1 MSKQATFRTPQVM
14 SAELDVS
21 AATLRRWSDE
31 FSDYLSA
38 EAGSTPGRSHRRYTD
53 DDATTLDF
61 IKELMSSG
69 MTYEQVRQRLSD
81 QFEIW
86 SDREN
91 IIPADEEDEGALLTD
106 EPHEERGLMATNGRD
121 ASAIDFI
128 THTLATLSENQKSV
142 LNSQAANRELLGVL
156 IQDNFNLKEE
166 NNQLRQRLLD
176 VERNLSQTRQE
187 EEWRRE
193 SLRQELDAKIMQTQQ
208 LASQA
213 LATASTP
220 QDLPDIKA
228 VQTKPGCLGAL
239 FGGGDIKIVSTPGRR
254 RKGNDRPQQSFSA
267 PSGPAPS
274 SQAPAPP
281 IHPKPTRPPE

>member
-1 MSKQATFRTPQVM
+1 MNKQITFRTPQM
-14 SAELDVS
+14 MTAELDIS

-31 FSDYLSA
+31 FSGFLSP
-38 EAGSTPGRSHRRYTD
+38 EAGSTPGRSHRRYIAD
-53 DDATTLDF
+53 DVTTLNF

-69 MTYEQVRQRLSD
+69 LTYEQVRQRLSD

-86 SDREN
+86 SDRGTITASDEAFAEDFA
-91 IIPADEEDEGALLTD
+91 ADEALLAA
-106 EPHEERGLMATNGRD
+106 ESHEERGLMATNGRD
-121 ASAIDFI
+121 ASAIDFL

-176 VERNLSQTRQE
+176 VERTISQARQE
-187 EEWRRE
+187 DEWRRE
-193 SLRQELDAKIMQTQQ
+193 NLRQELDAKIMQAQQ

-213 LATASTP
+213 LTVASTP

-228 VQTKPGCLGAL
+228 MQTKPGCLGAL
-239 FGGGDIKIVSTPGRR
+239 FGGGDIKIVSMPGRR
-254 RKGNDRPQQSFSA
+254 RKTEVQQPEPFSSPQP
-267 PSGPAPS
+267 PSPFY
-274 SQAPAPP
+274 
-281 IHPKPTRPPE
+281 PKPTRPPE